1 MAIATPVK
9 LKTDTPVAL
18 VAPRMA
24 RIAEIQQ
31 VALPKIEEGPV
42 RRVVEAEL
50 ESLVLKSFDAFKE
63 RFPRATAEGWYRW
76 CAPLLADN
84 RFRFVR
90 TDNAWGAA
98 SVVSTF
104 FEPLAVHELWMCR
117 LEKSSHDPILLY
129 QDFEAWGKS
138 LGAYELRIGSMQG
151 DIAAFAQRIGADIK
165 MTSYAKRLRDV

>member
-1 MAIATPVK
+1 MPIATPVK
-9 LKTDTPVAL
+9 VKTDTPPPL

-76 CAPLLADN
+76 CVPLLADN

-104 FEPLAVHELWMCR
+104 FEPLAVHELWVCR
-117 LEKSSHDPILLY
+117 LDKASHDPILLY

-165 MTSYAKRLRDV
+165 MTSYAKRLRNV

>member
-1 MAIATPVK
+1 MPIATPVK
-9 LKTDTPVAL
+9 VKTDTPPPL

-138 LGAYELRIGSMQG
+138 LRAYELRIGSMQG

-165 MTSYAKRLRDV
+165 MTSYAKRLHNV